1 MTYGKANRRM
11 DTRVQG
17 TANGGQRSLWKSMPM
32 WLKVL
37 IGIGLGLGGI
47 GVGVGLFGGGSG
59 DGGDSSKKPG
69 VHQQGA
75 KKPKDKPSKAK
86 KPKRTAASA
95 TVAGPVE
102 QPAVETNEVDTLIH
116 LPHLPPKYKIKS
128 VESCKTNSY
137 GQIVTRFTTIDNKTH
152 LSVRRARPPAFQHV
166 TDQLLAMAMRDNPK
180 SRLAPMPGLAANA
193 DMSGKFIESLSTPI
207 EIKPDDSPELA
218 AKKKAVIEARLEM
231 AKLMKSGMTFEEA
244 LNEHQKLANEN
255 AALHGE
261 AMTNLRK
268 LYQAGASEDDIGEYV
283 KKVNEELQ
291 ALGAEPVSVT
301 DLEDELKDDGS
312 DK

>member
-1 MTYGKANRRM
+1 MAYGKENWGNGKRA
-11 DTRVQG
+11 QG
-17 TANGGQRSLWKSMPM
+17 AENGDSRSLWKSMPM
-32 WLKVL
+32 WVKLL
-37 IGIGLGLGGI
+37 IGIGIGLGGT
-47 GVGVGLFGGGSG
+47 GVGIGLFGGGDDG
-59 DGGDSSKKPG
+59 DGSSKKAG
-69 VHQQGA
+69 VQQQGA
-75 KKPKDKPSKAK
+75 KKPKDKLPNTKT
-86 KPKRTAASA
+86 PKRPAAPT
-95 TVAGPVE
+95 TVAGPVR
-102 QPAVETNEVDTLIH
+102 QSAVETNGVDTLIH
-116 LPHLPPKYKIKS
+116 LPHLPPKYKVKS

-137 GQIVTRFTTIDNKTH
+137 GQIVTRFTTIDGKTH

>member
-1 MTYGKANRRM
+1 MAYGKANGGM
-11 DTRVQG
+11 DKRVHG
-17 TANGGQRSLWKSMPM
+17 TVNGGQRSLWKSMPM
-32 WLKVL
+32 WVKVL
-37 IGIGLGLGGI
+37 IGIGIGLGVI
-47 GVGVGLFGGGSG
+47 GVGIGLFG
-59 DGGDSSKKPG
+59 DGGDDGSVSSKKAG
-69 VHQQGA
+69 VQQQGA
-75 KKPKDKPSKAK
+75 KKLKDKPSKTK
-86 KPKRTAASA
+86 KPKSPA
-95 TVAGPVE
+95 TVAGPIE

-137 GQIVTRFTTIDNKTH
+137 GQIVTRFTTIDDKTH
-152 LSVRRARPPAFQHV
+152 LSVRRVRPPAFQHV
-166 TDQLLAMAMRDNPK
+166 TDQLLAMAMRDNPT
-180 SRLAPMPGLAANA
+180 SRLAPMPGLAAKA

-244 LNEHQKLANEN
+244 LSEHQKLANEN

-268 LYQAGASEDDIGEYV
+268 LYQSGASEDDIGEYV
-283 KKVNEELQ
+283 KKVNDELQ
-291 ALGAEPVSVT
+291 ALGAAPVSVS

-312 DK
+312 DN